1 MPRLSKEINPFDGG
15 LNNYSD
21 PRDIEDNELVVATN
35 VNTSNSG
42 RITVGDDFDD
52 TGGEETFLTP
62 FRARGLFRFNSDYN
76 LSNALGDTEFEMM
89 ADTTGE
95 IFRKVSGTTSW
106 TSVLDMNSAGGSGD
120 NSYYV
125 ADGGVRISDRTFAT
139 ELQYAGISK
148 RRVLGSG
155 SDTIDFVTG
164 NAAIEEPDTGKF
176 LFDPST
182 PKTET
187 ITDGTINLE
196 LQRMTS
202 SQSTVTDF
210 NDASSSNFKEDGIE
224 TKHGYPDYGDDHFDD
239 WGGSG
244 VGYVNSSAVGASG
257 RFSNIT
263 DANEEGEN
271 IQPNHDGTGTD
282 KFLSIVKKN
291 ASGSDDY
298 MRATIRLASGKE
310 QDFTDKSF
318 YFDIW
323 VPGDV
328 LAEMQ
333 TTGLTIAIG
342 NYMKSSNVTDNSAH
356 CWDFIIPVADISAN
370 EWTEIECAYG
380 GHDDVRGSPNPTS
393 VDTFF
398 FQFNFNT
405 DNLDWTNI
413 DDTTFCL
420 DTIKIGEPTRGLWNG
435 YYRWY
440 YSWIY
445 DTKQESKTFQ
455 LANQTSPIIIENK
468 IVQAKVQ
475 AKEHS
480 NGFKNGGS
488 SYSKRIT
495 GANIYYAEFDL
506 DDNPI
511 DSDKKLFMIADFER
525 GVKKP
530 ADESYSSWDTTNNGG
545 GENNAKTQSV
555 YTVYFDTPLIDTF
568 QTTAGYIE
576 DDKIS
581 KIQGKTATV
590 MNRRAY
596 IANVKLTEDTGQEK
610 EYSDRIYKS
619 EPNMFDVFTDLSY
632 IDVAINDGDTN
643 TALIGFGD
651 FLLQFKSRTMYL
663 INVTQD
669 IEYLEGSY
677 EFRGVWGE
685 AAVCKIPQGI
695 AWVNDYGV
703 FLFNGNEVIDL
714 LGKKIDRI
722 HWQTFVGID
731 PMIAYRPITQDIIIA
746 NQGSSGRIYLYNMIT
761 ESWTTHAGS
770 GLSGSNFSGY
780 GTNMV
785 TLNDGTVKMYANVGG
800 SALRPYIWTTV
811 AEDKT
816 IEVVTKDQT
825 LGDPAQRKTLKK
837 IYITHK
843 GLSSYAPTVEYISN
857 NDGVLR
863 GVNETLQASSTMRTD
878 SFTPD
883 NATEA
888 NNKYS
893 YQVSIKGLCD
903 KEFVIN
909 DISLVYRDKTLK

>member
-1 MPRLSKEINPFDGG
+1 MPRQSKEINPFDGG
-15 LNNYSD
+15 LNDYSD
-21 PRDIEDNELVVATN
+21 PRDIEDNELASATN
-35 VNTSNSG
+35 VNTSNAG
-42 RITVGDDFDD
+42 RITMGDDFNV
-52 TGGEETFLTP
+52 GSEETFLTP
-62 FRARGLFRFNSDYN
+62 PAGKGLFRFNSDYN

-106 TSVLDMNSAGGSGD
+106 TSVLDISSAGD
-120 NSYYV
+120 YSYYV
-125 ADGGVRISDRTFAT
+125 ADGGVRISDRSFVND
-139 ELQYAGISK
+139 LQYAGISN
-148 RRVLGSG
+148 RTLFG
-155 SDTIDFVTG
+155 DANTIDLVTG
-164 NAAIEEPDTGKF
+164 NAAIDEPTAGAF
-176 LFDPST
+176 LFDPTT
-182 PKTET
+182 PTNDT
-187 ITDGTINLE
+187 ITSGAINLE

-202 SQSTVTDF
+202 SQTVVTNF
-210 NDASSSNFKEDGIE
+210 NDESSSNFKSDGVE
-224 TKHGYPDYGDDHFDD
+224 VKHGYPDDGTYQFNN
-239 WGGSG
+239 WGGNG
-244 VGYVNSSAVGASG
+244 VGYQNSSSVGASG

-263 DANEEGEN
+263 DANDQGEN
-271 IQPNHDGTGTD
+271 IQPNHDVDGQTD
-282 KFLSIVKKN
+282 KFLSLVKKN

-298 MRATIRLASGKE
+298 FRGTIRLASSKQ

-328 LAEMQ
+328 RGQMQ
-333 TTGLTIAIG
+333 TTGLIIRIG
-342 NYMKSSNVTDNSAH
+342 NTMETDNATSSDNIDH
-356 CWDFIIPVADISAN
+356 WDFHIPTSDINAD

-380 GHDDVRGSPNPTS
+380 GHDEVIGSPNPTS
-393 VDTFF
+393 VDSFS
-398 FQFNFNT
+398 FQVDFT
-405 DNLDWTNI
+405 VDNLDYTVI
-413 DDTTFCL
+413 DHTTLCL

-435 YYRWY
+435 YYRWF

-455 LANQTSPIIIENK
+455 FTGQTSPIIIENK

-475 AKEHS
+475 ALQNAS
-480 NGFKNGGS
+480 GFLNGS
-488 SYSKRIT
+488 SVYSKRIT

-511 DSDKKLFMIADFER
+511 DADKKLFMIADFER

-530 ADESYSSWDTTNNGG
+530 ADESYSSWDVTNSSGG
-545 GENNAKTQSV
+545 QNNAETQSV

-596 IANVKLTEDTGQEK
+596 IANVKLTEDTGSVK
-610 EYSDRIYKS
+610 YYSDRIYKS

-669 IEYLEGSY
+669 IEYLEASY

-703 FLFNGNEVIDL
+703 FLFNGNEVIEL
-714 LGKKIDRI
+714 LGKKISRTNWD
-722 HWQTFVGID
+722 TFIGAD
-731 PMIAYRPITQDIIIA
+731 PMIAYRPLTQDIVVVTKSLI
-746 NQGSSGRIYLYNMIT
+746 GKVYLYNMTT
-761 ESWTTHAGS
+761 ESWTFHVGITNDTNWS
-770 GLSGSNFSGY
+770 FSGY
-780 GTNMV
+780 ATNMV
-785 TLNDGTVKMYANVGG
+785 TLNDGTVKMYTNG
-800 SALRPYIWTTV
+800 SNQLKPHIWKGV
-811 AEDKT
+811 LQDKNIT
-816 IEVVTKDQT
+816 IVTKDQT

-843 GLSSYAPTVEYISN
+843 GTGNRPTVEYISN
-857 NDGVLR
+857 NDGVENGLT
-863 GVNETLQASSTMRTD
+863 GTLPSASTMVTTA
-878 SFTPD
+878 FAPD

-893 YQVSIKGLCD
+893 YQVKISGIAD
-903 KEFVIN
+903 KSFTVN